1 MNIIHSVSYFV
12 LHCHCIV
19 CLAGLLAF
27 MAVVVLMLVVAVIV
41 WRPRDTIIYPM
52 KHWKP
57 VFRSLGWSPPMPH
70 YTQWDDTHVPHKYDV
85 IPFCTVI
92 VLPCMSEMMM
102 T

>member
-1 MNIIHSVSYFV
+1 M
-12 LHCHCIV
+12 LHCHWV

-70 YTQWDDTHVPHKYDV
+70 YTQWDDAHVPHKYDV
-85 IPFCTVI
+85 ISFVHVHVYYHIEYAC
-92 VLPCMSEMMM
+92 
-102 T
+102 